1 VTSLLLDGVT
11 AADDGSR
18 TRIEA
23 EQVARQALGA
33 DDLPEFDHLL
43 AVARRAYP
51 NREENIVHCDN
62 IPCGLLRRWLVEV
75 SQRLVARGLLS
86 RVDDGPWL
94 LADELV
100 AGLRGATSG
109 EDLRAAANRRRSEY
123 AWTRAHPGPIHVGEP
138 DAMPDVSKLPDAA
151 RRLNGALMW
160 MVSQEYPPDRE
171 VDAADALAVGAAGSP
186 GTYTGPAKV
195 VLSERDFGKVRPG
208 DVMVCPVTTPAWTLL
223 FATAGAL
230 VTDAGGVLSHAAIVA
245 REHGIPAVLGTG
257 DLTTRVHD
265 GDVITVNG
273 TAGTVQRAHQTT

>member
-1 VTSLLLDGVT
+1 
-11 AADDGSR
+11 
-18 TRIEA
+18 
-23 EQVARQALGA
+23 
-33 DDLPEFDHLL
+33 
-43 AVARRAYP
+43 
-51 NREENIVHCDN
+51 
-62 IPCGLLRRWLVEV
+62 
-75 SQRLVARGLLS
+75 
-86 RVDDGPWL
+86 
-94 LADELV
+94 
-100 AGLRGATSG
+100 
-109 EDLRAAANRRRSEY
+109 
-123 AWTRAHPGPIHVGEP
+123 
-138 DAMPDVSKLPDAA
+138 VSKLPDAA
-151 RRLNGALMW
+151 RRLNGALLW

-245 REHGIPAVLGTG
+245 REHGIPAVLGTS

-265 GDVITVNG
+265 GDVITVDG